1 MRRFQRLPRVL
12 SRGTENLRSR
22 RRKTLRGIGLLRL
35 VSELSG
41 DKLKAVGKIYI
52 GSSVTLRANRYATS
66 TTNTNILTYQ
76 IICDIIIQQLTEAI
90 AVMKVIG
97 YARVSTDEQA
107 KSGLGL
113 EAQIAKIRSYADL
126 FELTVTDII
135 IDDGV
140 SGKNLKRPGL
150 IKAIRAIKAG
160 EAEGLLV
167 AKLDRLTR
175 NVADLGTLVQSV
187 FDKAELYSVSE
198 QINTKNAAGR
208 LVLNVLVSVAQWE
221 RETICERT
229 SDALQ
234 AKKARGEKTGGNVP
248 FGFEVV
254 NGKLIE
260 NEAEQAVIEK
270 IKELRASGLSLRKIA
285 ERLNEEGI
293 GTKTGK
299 QWNATQISRIAA

>member
-1 MRRFQRLPRVL
+1 
-12 SRGTENLRSR
+12 
-22 RRKTLRGIGLLRL
+22 
-35 VSELSG
+35 
-41 DKLKAVGKIYI
+41 
-52 GSSVTLRANRYATS
+52 
-66 TTNTNILTYQ
+66 
-76 IICDIIIQQLTEAI
+76 
-90 AVMKVIG
+90 MKVIG

-113 EAQIAKIRSYADL
+113 EAQIAKIRSYAEL
-126 FELTVTDII
+126 FELTVTEIV
-135 IDDGV
+135 IDDGI

-160 EAEGLLV
+160 DAEGMLV

-175 NVADLGTLVQSV
+175 NVADLGTLVQNV

-234 AKKARGEKTGGNVP
+234 AKKARGEKTGGNIP

-254 NGKLIE
+254 SGKLIE

-270 IKELRASGLSLRKIA
+270 IKELRANGLSLRKIA
-285 ERLNEEGI
+285 DRLNEEGI

-299 QWNATQISRIAA
+299 QWNATQISRIVA

>member
-1 MRRFQRLPRVL
+1 
-12 SRGTENLRSR
+12 
-22 RRKTLRGIGLLRL
+22 
-35 VSELSG
+35 
-41 DKLKAVGKIYI
+41 
-52 GSSVTLRANRYATS
+52 
-66 TTNTNILTYQ
+66 
-76 IICDIIIQQLTEAI
+76 
-90 AVMKVIG
+90 MKVIG

-126 FELTVTDII
+126 FELTVTEIV
-135 IDDGV
+135 IDDGI

-160 EAEGLLV
+160 DAEGMLV

-175 NVADLGTLVQSV
+175 NVADLGTLVQNV

-260 NEAEQAVIEK
+260 NVEEQAVISK
-270 IKELRASGLSLRKIA
+270 IRELRANGLSLRKIA
-285 ERLNEEGI
+285 DRLNEEGI

-299 QWNATQISRIAA
+299 QWNATQISRIVA

>member
-1 MRRFQRLPRVL
+1 
-12 SRGTENLRSR
+12 
-22 RRKTLRGIGLLRL
+22 
-35 VSELSG
+35 
-41 DKLKAVGKIYI
+41 
-52 GSSVTLRANRYATS
+52 
-66 TTNTNILTYQ
+66 
-76 IICDIIIQQLTEAI
+76 
-90 AVMKVIG
+90 MKVIG

-126 FELTVTDII
+126 FELTVTEIV
-135 IDDGV
+135 IDDGI

-160 EAEGLLV
+160 DAEGMLV

-175 NVADLGTLVQSV
+175 NVADLGTLVQNV

-260 NEAEQAVIEK
+260 NVEEQAVISK
-270 IKELRASGLSLRKIA
+270 IRELRANGLSLRKIA
-285 ERLNEEGI
+285 EKLNDEGI
-293 GTKTGK
+293 KTKTGK
-299 QWNATQISRIAA
+299 AWNAMQISRIAA

>member
-1 MRRFQRLPRVL
+1 
-12 SRGTENLRSR
+12 
-22 RRKTLRGIGLLRL
+22 
-35 VSELSG
+35 
-41 DKLKAVGKIYI
+41 
-52 GSSVTLRANRYATS
+52 
-66 TTNTNILTYQ
+66 
-76 IICDIIIQQLTEAI
+76 
-90 AVMKVIG
+90 VMKVIG

-126 FELTVTDII
+126 FELTVTEIV
-135 IDDGV
+135 IDDGI

-160 EAEGLLV
+160 DAEGMLV

-175 NVADLGTLVQSV
+175 NVADLGTLVQNV

-254 NGKLIE
+254 SGKLIE

-270 IKELRASGLSLRKIA
+270 IKELRANGLSLRKIA
-285 ERLNEEGI
+285 DRLNEEGI

-299 QWNATQISRIAA
+299 QWNATQISRIVA

>member
-1 MRRFQRLPRVL
+1 
-12 SRGTENLRSR
+12 
-22 RRKTLRGIGLLRL
+22 
-35 VSELSG
+35 
-41 DKLKAVGKIYI
+41 
-52 GSSVTLRANRYATS
+52 
-66 TTNTNILTYQ
+66 
-76 IICDIIIQQLTEAI
+76 
-90 AVMKVIG
+90 MKVIG

-126 FELTVTDII
+126 FELTVTEIV
-135 IDDGV
+135 IDDGI

-160 EAEGLLV
+160 DAEGMLV

-175 NVADLGTLVQSV
+175 NVADLGTLVQNV

-254 NGKLIE
+254 SGKLIE

-270 IKELRASGLSLRKIA
+270 IKELRANGLSLRKIA
-285 ERLNEEGI
+285 DRLNEEGI

-299 QWNATQISRIAA
+299 QWNATQISRIVA

>member
-1 MRRFQRLPRVL
+1 
-12 SRGTENLRSR
+12 
-22 RRKTLRGIGLLRL
+22 
-35 VSELSG
+35 
-41 DKLKAVGKIYI
+41 
-52 GSSVTLRANRYATS
+52 
-66 TTNTNILTYQ
+66 
-76 IICDIIIQQLTEAI
+76 
-90 AVMKVIG
+90 MKVIG

-126 FELTVTDII
+126 FELTVTDIV

-160 EAEGLLV
+160 DAEGMLV

-175 NVADLGTLVQSV
+175 NVADLGTLVQNV

-254 NGKLIE
+254 SGKLIE

-270 IKELRASGLSLRKIA
+270 IKELRANGLSLRKIA
-285 ERLNEEGI
+285 DRLNAEGI

-299 QWNATQISRIAA
+299 QWNAMQISRIAA